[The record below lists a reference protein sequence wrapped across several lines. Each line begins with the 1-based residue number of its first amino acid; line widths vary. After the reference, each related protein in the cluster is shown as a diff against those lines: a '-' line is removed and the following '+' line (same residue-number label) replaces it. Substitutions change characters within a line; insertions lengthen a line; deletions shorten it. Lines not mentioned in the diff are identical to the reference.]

1 MAKMEAPE
9 VKEQFALQT
18 TSPKAIANAQYIQLL
33 MNAFSQCV
41 NVVAMPEVQPAE
53 ICKRMEYLSMLLVH
67 LIPNKKE
74 TLRMMIERDIRL
86 ERLKARSRETDMSAE
101 EYNDALIRI
110 NIGLVGDVMEIIDDL
125 LGIVERQYV
134 MPVANEDRYQENLK
148 ILHERAKEK
157 AKQEAV
163 NKITV
168 ELRTKDEIIESG
180 VLE

>member
-86 ERLKARSRETDMSAE
+86 DRLKERARTLDMSAE

-110 NIGLVGDVMEIIDDL
+110 NIGLVGDVMEIIDDV
-125 LGIVERQYV
+125 LGLVEKQHV
-134 MPVANEDRYQENLK
+134 LPMIHEDRLQENLK
-148 ILHERAKEK
+148 ILKEREVERAKK
-157 AKQEAV
+157 AATE
-163 NKITV
+163 KITL
-168 ELRTKDEIIESG
+168 ETKTKTDLINEGI
-180 VLE
+180 